1 MKRKIGFT
9 FLILCFLSSY
19 FLPQHLHAKAVKKTP
34 KRVVYLT
41 FDDGPN
47 SSVERILSIL
57 DKYHA
62 KATFFMLNNNMKLH
76 KKSVKKMV
84 NKGHGIACHGVTHD
98 KNKFY
103 KTPYTAAKEMKTCLN
118 TLTQITNKKSIII
131 RVPYGSKPY
140 MKAPYRKVMNQY
152 GYKMWDWNVDS
163 LDWKFLNG
171 PKTAQYTIKQIK
183 ILKNKGISP
192 LILFHDKPTTA
203 DALPTV
209 LKYLKA
215 NGYDFKVLTNSMKPY
230 NFWNPRKL

>member
-84 NKGHGIACHGVTHD
+84 NKGHGIAI
-98 KNKFY
+98 
-103 KTPYTAAKEMKTCLN
+103 LN
-118 TLTQITNKKSIII
+118 FSMINKK
-131 RVPYGSKPY
+131 PQ
-140 MKAPYRKVMNQY
+140 YRTV
-152 GYKMWDWNVDS
+152 V
-163 LDWKFLNG
+163 
-171 PKTAQYTIKQIK
+171 
-183 ILKNKGISP
+183 LKNLVRHYSI
-192 LILFHDKPTTA
+192 
-203 DALPTV
+203 
-209 LKYLKA
+209 
-215 NGYDFKVLTNSMKPY
+215 
-230 NFWNPRKL
+230 NFRRL